1 VIVGD
6 YVYIPPD
13 WRLWSPWDALRIDSA
28 VRDGI
33 EARQSWEVSQKIA
46 ERLPRNDE
54 DRHRLLA
61 EGQRVAGAMS
71 WDVVVEDYFL
81 PALMRAR

>member
-1 VIVGD
+1 MGD

-13 WRLWSPWDALRIDSA
+13 WKMWSPWDALRIDRA

-33 EARQSWEVSQKIA
+33 EARQSWEVAQQIA
-46 ERLPRNDE
+46 DRLPKNE
-54 DRHRLLA
+54 
-61 EGQRVAGAMS
+61 AGPPAAARGRANGWRAGMS
-71 WDVVVEDYFL
+71 WDVVVEQYFL